1 MAIIMS
7 FCMAC
12 RAMTSRQAGGLPF
25 VVRLFR
31 VGARV
36 DDTAIRAF
44 TKPNHAGMCQAR

>member
-1 MAIIMS
+1 
-7 FCMAC
+7 
-12 RAMTSRQAGGLPF
+12 

-36 DDTAIRAF
+36 DDNAIRAF